1 MSKVT
6 LTRDEKISW
15 MMNAFACIITTEH
28 YAVMERLTPLSYDD
42 LDVLDR
48 VASSGSAEGLRNAL
62 LSKAKME
69 DIIAACR
76 LLRKYDRHH
85 GVESILLIIAAVRD
99 LGLTLQNLEVHVR
112 ADIQHV
118 FVSHSGMD
126 IQRSDYTRNPGMIA
140 LIDEYPERMIE
151 ITNFRLK
158 RKTNDAELI
167 REALCNTTPLAEGT
181 L

>member
-15 MMNAFACIITTEH
+15 MMNTFACIITTEH
-28 YAVMERLTPLSYDD
+28 YAVMERLTPLSHDD

-48 VASSGSAEGLRNAL
+48 VASSGHHNGLRDSL
-62 LSKAKME
+62 LSEAKIE

-85 GVESILLIIAAVRD
+85 GVESILVIIHALRS
-99 LGLTLQNLEVHVR
+99 LGLTLDKLEVHVR

-126 IQRSDYTRNPGMIA
+126 FERSNYARNPGMIA

-167 REALCNTTPLAEGT
+167 REAMSNTTPLAEGT

>member
-28 YAVMERLTPLSYDD
+28 YAVMERLTPLSHDD

-48 VASSGSAEGLRNAL
+48 VASSGYADSLRDAL
-62 LSKAKME
+62 LSDAKIE
-69 DIIAACR
+69 DIITASR

-85 GVESILLIIAAVRD
+85 SVSSILMIIHALRE
-99 LGLTLQNLEVHVR
+99 LGLTLDKLEVHVR

-118 FVSHSGMD
+118 FVSNSGMD
-126 IQRSDYTRNPGMIA
+126 FASSSYTRNPGMIA
-140 LIDEYPERMIE
+140 LVDEYPERMIE

-158 RKTNDAELI
+158 RRTNDAELI
-167 REALCNTTPLAEGT
+167 REAISNTTPLAEGT